1 MLMPA
6 ETCQTIVGMSSGS
19 DEGTILITG
28 ACGHIG
34 SAVCRLLQGAKRK
47 MLPVD
52 VDPDE
57 TPDVVACDLR
67 VKGDLSRVFQTHPIS
82 AVIHL
87 AGMLPTAFQA
97 DPLAGADVNLT
108 GCFELIRQAANARV
122 KRFVFASSMS
132 VYGSSPSR
140 RPMTEDDPTVPDEP
154 YGAAKRAVELI
165 GETLA
170 KRVAIQFV
178 SLRIARVVGPGIKKT
193 SSPWRAQILEPLP
206 RLDAIHI
213 PFSPEATL
221 SLVHAEDVA
230 RMLVTLA
237 DTPEMFSFVYNTPV
251 EIWEPRRLKEV
262 IEELRSIRVD
272 LGPDLAHGGPMCDGS
287 RFARE
292 FGFQLR
298 SLHDYLS
305 DCTKK
310 NIELRTAG
318 RII

>member
-1 MLMPA
+1 
-6 ETCQTIVGMSSGS
+6 MSSAS
-19 DEGTILITG
+19 DEGTILVTG

-87 AGMLPTAFQA
+87 ADMLPTAFQT

-122 KRFVFASSMS
+122 KRFVFASSTS

-165 GETLA
+165 GE
-170 KRVAIQFV
+170 
-178 SLRIARVVGPGIKKT
+178 
-193 SSPWRAQILEPLP
+193 
-206 RLDAIHI
+206 
-213 PFSPEATL
+213 
-221 SLVHAEDVA
+221 
-230 RMLVTLA
+230 
-237 DTPEMFSFVYNTPV
+237 
-251 EIWEPRRLKEV
+251 
-262 IEELRSIRVD
+262 
-272 LGPDLAHGGPMCDGS
+272 
-287 RFARE
+287 
-292 FGFQLR
+292 
-298 SLHDYLS
+298 
-305 DCTKK
+305 
-310 NIELRTAG
+310 
-318 RII
+318 